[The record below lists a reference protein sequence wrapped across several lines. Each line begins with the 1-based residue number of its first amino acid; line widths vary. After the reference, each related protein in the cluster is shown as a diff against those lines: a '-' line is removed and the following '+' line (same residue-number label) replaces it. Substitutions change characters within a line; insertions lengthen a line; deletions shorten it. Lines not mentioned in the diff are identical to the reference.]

1 MALIALLAA
10 FLPGPALAQT
20 TGACCIPE
28 AACEFESAYQ
38 CMRDGGVFLPGAE
51 ICICSR
57 PNLGIGMSQ
66 TAARRLLRERVV
78 HTLYVERSADV
89 YTDQRYVDLIANGVI
104 IAPTF
109 TYDLRHGPVTD
120 RVVNAEA
127 GAAAIL
133 LAVEAARADWNTEHA
148 PPNTLPFHW
157 AIRLDAFGSSYIF
170 QQGPASVLPAF
181 ANHPGDVT
189 GDKLTNHEYI
199 YQDGVVAS
207 ASDYRTFTVTDTTFF
222 GQFDDPYYLLPTAAR
237 VKFGDHEAAIEGFD
251 RGTGTFTL
259 VSSFT
264 GTATG
269 SFTISRTDA
278 GTAGLLPCYFFKN
291 GQEDVGEWVTAF
303 CTYMAGNRPAGLSE
317 PVAVIVSAED
327 FDLSGVDFSNYL
339 DYLNDNEGRDVNSEY
354 LIDANHTLQQWNDEF
369 AVDQD
374 NNPLDFTPE
383 ATPFSPL
390 NADVRS
396 YLMNTLQTAY
406 NHARDVSTWQHF
418 RTLWPRAIL
427 SQYQL
432 GDSYGVK
439 VAPGDFVEVPRG
451 PGEANYHGV
460 RNWRESVS
468 WDAYYCITNP
478 AHSASFPLGD
488 DRIVP
493 MGYNSASFVRGFA
506 NAGSGIWT
514 FPVQSFVNAPTFD
527 PDQFLGMSLRVFI
540 EFTSDGENNGLVV
553 EAASFASGVFTLLS
567 PLTAPTELDD
577 EFIVYYPY
585 APAYTQYVLNGRLWP
600 LMETFCD
607 LYGQSVDREG
617 FLATSKKWAA
627 ECSRA
632 QTRALPK
639 NPYTVYYGPGST
651 DMETGT
657 GDSYDGVDEYVSR
670 LSTYPDEPFSSK
682 DGWLDGQDW
691 GEVGSQDIDYGVNH
705 FVWFL
710 PKLFTSQGPGR
721 SMTELVIAIGDMN
734 THYMNNLMIYQ
745 QMACIGDWDKDNQVD
760 VDDAMAF
767 SSALSGEARAA
778 DLNNDGLFNSADTAI
793 FEAAFCTG
801 NCAPISG
808 TGCTGME
815 GCDADW
821 CQDEVVGVPDIFCF
835 LADWFANDPTARN
848 YGGVN
853 GVPAIFAFL
862 AVWFA
867 TGIGPCPP

>member
-1 MALIALLAA
+1 MFPRSPRPRGPVPAMALIALLAA

-406 NHARDVSTWQHF
+406 NTCPRRFDV
-418 RTLWPRAIL
+418 A
-427 SQYQL
+427 
-432 GDSYGVK
+432 
-439 VAPGDFVEVPRG
+439 
-451 PGEANYHGV
+451 
-460 RNWRESVS
+460 
-468 WDAYYCITNP
+468 
-478 AHSASFPLGD
+478 
-488 DRIVP
+488 
-493 MGYNSASFVRGFA
+493 
-506 NAGSGIWT
+506 
-514 FPVQSFVNAPTFD
+514 
-527 PDQFLGMSLRVFI
+527 
-540 EFTSDGENNGLVV
+540 
-553 EAASFASGVFTLLS
+553 
-567 PLTAPTELDD
+567 
-577 EFIVYYPY
+577 
-585 APAYTQYVLNGRLWP
+585 
-600 LMETFCD
+600 
-607 LYGQSVDREG
+607 
-617 FLATSKKWAA
+617 
-627 ECSRA
+627 
-632 QTRALPK
+632 ALP
-639 NPYTVYYGPGST
+639 
-651 DMETGT
+651 DALAA
-657 GDSYDGVDEYVSR
+657 GD
-670 LSTYPDEPFSSK
+670 PEPVPTRRQLRCQ
-682 DGWLDGQDW
+682 G
-691 GEVGSQDIDYGVNH
+691 
-705 FVWFL
+705 
-710 PKLFTSQGPGR
+710 GPGR
-721 SMTELVIAIGDMN
+721 LRRGAKRAGGSELSRRAQLARERELGRVLLHHQPRAQREFSFGRRSDRADGLQLGFVREGVRQRRVGD
-734 THYMNNLMIYQ
+734 L
-745 QMACIGDWDKDNQVD
+745 D
-760 VDDAMAF
+760 VP
-767 SSALSGEARAA
+767 RAVVCECA
-778 DLNNDGLFNSADTAI
+778 DL
-793 FEAAFCTG
+793 
-801 NCAPISG
+801 
-808 TGCTGME
+808 
-815 GCDADW
+815 
-821 CQDEVVGVPDIFCF
+821 
-835 LADWFANDPTARN
+835 
-848 YGGVN
+848 
-853 GVPAIFAFL
+853 
-862 AVWFA
+862 
-867 TGIGPCPP
+867 